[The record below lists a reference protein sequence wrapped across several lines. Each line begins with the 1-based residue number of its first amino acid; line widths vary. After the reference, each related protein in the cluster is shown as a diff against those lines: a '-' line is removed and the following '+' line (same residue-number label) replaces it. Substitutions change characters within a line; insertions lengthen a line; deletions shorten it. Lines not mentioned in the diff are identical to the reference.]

1 MNKQYLKWEDIEVLV
16 DILYKKI
23 QSDLQPINSIHG
35 LKRGGY
41 IPAVML
47 SHKLMSFG
55 KEMIV
60 ELYKTI
66 KYSLVS
72 PQIVRIFNQ
81 IK

>member
-47 SHKLMSFG
+47 
-55 KEMIV
+55 
-60 ELYKTI
+60 
-66 KYSLVS
+66 
-72 PQIVRIFNQ
+72 
-81 IK
+81 